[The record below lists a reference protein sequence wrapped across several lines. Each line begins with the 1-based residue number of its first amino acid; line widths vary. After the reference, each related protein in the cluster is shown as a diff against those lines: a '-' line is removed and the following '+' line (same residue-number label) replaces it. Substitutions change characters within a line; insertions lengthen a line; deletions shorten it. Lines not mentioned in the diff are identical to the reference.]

1 MAGDDVDPAP
11 AFPRVGGFGHRAK
24 VISVAAVVVAGLIAG
39 LVAWSPWKP
48 NPPAHVH
55 ATSPTATSALVS
67 WHAASGII
75 AGPRSY
81 LVLRDGKQVG
91 SVPASAT
98 AWTDRGLI
106 PGVTYR
112 YAVVAAGLGH
122 SAPSASATVTTI
134 TPSPVR
140 LTERATH
147 TTVDLHW
154 SPSPLGPAP
163 DHFVISNGT
172 TVVATLPGTTTSYT
186 DQGLAPGTPFQYTAV
201 AQWGGYFSGPSPAA
215 NGATI
220 AAPLSSSVPVHVD
233 TTGSPGA
240 AWGPVVAGYHWND
253 TWNAMPT
260 CTSGDCTMK
269 VTIAASPPS
278 DAYQYTPFPM
288 TLNPSGTGY
297 SGTAE
302 AQVTGCKLTQSVI
315 PVTDTIT
322 LTLSPV
328 KGKVDNRAWAAW
340 TGTMV
345 MSAPYLSEGNEY
357 CPAGSWTFA
366 VTSALSRAR
375 PARSGLSLFTS
386 IQEPALDGRAGLI
399 EGPDEVFAVVSAVVL
414 QDIGTGGDSCAI
426 LHVAAGALDE
436 RADLL

>member
-1 MAGDDVDPAP
+1 MAGDDVHPAP
-11 AFPRVGGFGHRAK
+11 AEAPPEAAVAAPALPRVGGFSHRAK

-67 WHAASGII
+67 WQAASGII

-98 AWTDRGLI
+98 SWTDHGLI

-112 YAVVAAGLGH
+112 YAVVAAGLVR
-122 SAPSASATVTTI
+122 SAPSASASVTTI

-163 DHFVISNGT
+163 DHYVISNGT

-186 DQGLAPGTPFQYTAV
+186 DTGLAPGTPFQYTAV

-215 NGATI
+215 NGATV

-233 TTGSPGA
+233 TTSSPGA
-240 AWGPVVAGYHWND
+240 AWGPVVAGYHWTD
-253 TWNAMPT
+253 TWDAMPS

-322 LTLSPV
+322 LTLTPV
-328 KGKVDNRAWAAW
+328 KGRVDNGAWGAW

-345 MSAPYLSEGNEY
+345 MSAPYLAEGNEY
-357 CPAGSWTFA
+357 CPSGSWTFA
-366 VTSALSRAR
+366 VTSALRFWR
-375 PARSGLSLFTS
+375 PGAG
-386 IQEPALDGRAGLI
+386 GR
-399 EGPDEVFAVVSAVVL
+399 VSAKPVRP
-414 QDIGTGGDSCAI
+414 IRE
-426 LHVAAGALDE
+426 H
-436 RADLL
+436 